1 MVIKMKA
8 SEFKLRLVTTVDEL
22 IDVYFA
28 DATMVDKMINST
40 LKIIVKNNVHKA
52 DDIINM
58 FADKNGEINV
68 NEIVDEYSKQLGD
81 EGIQF
86 DIKDYV
92 KNDFIKSIL
101 PDKFL
106 LITKDDIMKLLK

>member
-1 MVIKMKA
+1 MKA
-8 SEFKLRLVTTVDEL
+8 SEFKLRLVTTIDGL
-22 IDVYFA
+22 IDIYFGES
-28 DATMVDKMINST
+28 TMTDKMINST
-40 LKIIVKNNVHKA
+40 LKIIVKNNIHKA

-81 EGIQF
+81 EGVQF

-92 KNDFIKSIL
+92 KNDFIKSLL
-101 PDKFL
+101 PDKCL
-106 LITKDDIMKLLK
+106 LITKDDIMKLLR